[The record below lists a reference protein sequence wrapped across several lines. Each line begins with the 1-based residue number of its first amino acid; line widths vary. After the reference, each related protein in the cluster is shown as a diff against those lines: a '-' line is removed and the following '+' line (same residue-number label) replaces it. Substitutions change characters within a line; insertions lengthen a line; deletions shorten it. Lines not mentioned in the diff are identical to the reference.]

1 MMSKHTSRHELL
13 VNTIPSLVYT
23 IVILF
28 QVIRAQPARDVP
40 NEYTICLMNAGGDC
54 EGCQDDF
61 TNVSSINF
69 HRDNFISQVNVKFCS
84 EKFTLKSIF
93 TINNPNTSITITG
106 LPTEVVCDSGNGIH
120 INGVNGLILQGISLT
135 SCGSIFNDSHQ
146 QDDHREIIINF
157 MSSIFI
163 SMSQDVTIE
172 NVAVSES
179 QGNGLTMFD
188 NEGTVTIHNC
198 TFKDNKPSNLDSNQT
213 FKACGSGLHIV
224 LSYCQ
229 PRNLTDTHI
238 CRESDHGVK
247 IAESVYNITRCN
259 FAMNSADAKLI
270 NHSNIFRNQHGFL
283 AEGFNRGGGL
293 SIIIDM
299 YSKDNKV
306 LVMYNKFTRN
316 SATWGGGLY
325 VAIVAN
331 STNNNVTISNCMFYN
346 NESPHLGGGGAII
359 GYQHYQGLRPQG
371 NSIIFETCSFE
382 NNSALYGGGVS
393 FYASP
398 SSDWL
403 NIVRFRNCSWT
414 RNKAILG
421 SAVDI
426 SPQVWELY
434 VYDVKTLILFSNCNF
449 THNYIITEPLK
460 STYSSYFSGS
470 GAFLAIGYH
479 IIFENKIHFE
489 GNNGSAMYLL
499 LTDVEFSSHSSVTF
513 TNNRGFT
520 GGAINVQGFSLL
532 ILHDNTNITFRNNS
546 ASLLGGAI
554 FQQSF
559 DKRDYL
565 ASQSCFI
572 EYNGTNATERR
583 NINVSFEYNSVGD
596 GCNNDSIAYARGQS
610 IFAETIVPCL
620 NSKECSMESSKT
632 FDCIGNFTFTGDCND
647 SISTTGGKVTMDKSI
662 IVFVIPGKI
671 EELPIITWNDVSRE
685 VLNTYKVTVQGVGNS
700 TIQVDNAYSSIS
712 NKLIKFYGSPR
723 DRAYVT
729 LESIHRRKIAYK
741 FQIQI
746 QECPPGFVHD
756 GEKCVCSVNTVNK
769 IEGIPSCNEEK
780 FEAML
785 LAGYWMGYDNSA
797 SRKYGSATDLV
808 YSFCP
813 FSYCLSNQQKSNATL
828 PQNTS
833 VAALDKIICGKSRT
847 GKLCH
852 ECRSGF
858 FNNYHDSKYYCK
870 NETNCNLGWL
880 FYIASEIVPV
890 TVFFIVVILFDINF
904 TDGAVSG
911 FVLFVQISDTML
923 ITANDLIRFP
933 YHIYKGL
940 QTYKFIVGIFN
951 LKFFAHNRLS
961 FCLWKSA
968 STLDLLAFKY
978 ITILYAS
985 TLVVIII
992 VIFKYCHNKRI
1003 NSILVKVKGKSAA
1016 SIKSTIIHGVS
1027 GFLVICYS
1035 ECTRISLSL
1044 LTPAYLYTSN
1054 EEEIHIKHIVSFYN
1068 GELHFF
1074 RGKHLFYALPALFIV
1089 LTFGFLPPL
1098 ILISYPLCYKVFTL
1112 LKVNETK
1119 FTKLLCTYF
1128 PLEKFK
1134 PFFDSFQSSFK
1145 DEYRMFSGLYFF
1157 YRLTTLLTFAFIFI
1171 TYYYV
1176 LVQIQFAVIFT
1187 VHVLCQ
1193 PYKKRWHNI
1202 LDGLLFLDL
1211 SLINLL
1217 SMLNFQLITR
1227 EVLYKSYVKA
1237 ASSTLQI
1244 ILLFLPLLYI
1254 SLYITVKVIGKI
1266 KRWKNTPK
1274 ANDLDDYH
1282 KVNNFLLSAAED
1294 RLEETD

>member
-1 MMSKHTSRHELL
+1 MATTS
-13 VNTIPSLVYT
+13 SLVTRGDLYVLRHLVFLFT
-23 IVILF
+23 VVILY
-28 QVIRAQPARDVP
+28 QVIRADSSKDV
-40 NEYTICLMNAGGDC
+40 NGSYTICMDTGIGC
-54 EGCQDDF
+54 EVKECQDNY
-61 TNVSSINF
+61 TNVSDITFPTN
-69 HRDNFISQVNVKFCS
+69 ISQVNVKFCS
-84 EKFTLKSIF
+84 EEFLLNSVLEICA
-93 TINNPNTSITITG
+93 INNPNTSIAITG
-106 LPTEVVCDSGNGIH
+106 LPTNVVCENGTGIH
-120 INGVNGLILQGISLT
+120 ITCVNGLLTLQGISLT

-146 QDDHREIIINF
+146 QDYF

-163 SMSQDVTIE
+163 TLCHNVTIE

-188 NEGTVTIHNC
+188 NGGTVTIYNC
-198 TFKDNKPSNLDSNQT
+198 SFKNNKPSNRHISQNLM
-213 FKACGSGLHIV
+213 AGGSGLHIV
-224 LSYCQ
+224 LSYCH
-229 PRNLTDTHI
+229 PRKLNNDMHN
-238 CRESDHGVK
+238 CNESGMIISH
-247 IAESVYNITRCN
+247 SVYNITECN
-259 FAMNSADAKLI
+259 FLDNAAYSSLVNASDIK
-270 NHSNIFRNQHGFL
+270 HEL

-293 SIIIDM
+293 SIVIDRHSM
-299 YSKDNKV
+299 DNKV
-306 LVMYNKFTRN
+306 LVMDSNFTSN

-331 STNNNVTISNCMFYN
+331 STNNNVTISNCKFYN
-346 NESPHLGGGGAII
+346 NYSPHLGGGGAII
-359 GYQHYQGLRPQG
+359 GYQHYQGLYPQG
-371 NSIIFETCSFE
+371 NLITFDTCSFE
-382 NNSALYGGGVS
+382 NNSALFGGGVS

-398 SSDWL
+398 STEL
-403 NIVRFRNCSWT
+403 ANKVVFRSCKWS
-414 RNKAILG
+414 RNGAKLG

-426 SPQVWELY
+426 SPQIWESY
-434 VYDVKTLILFSNCNF
+434 VHDIKTVIAFNDCNF
-449 THNYIITEPLK
+449 QFNYPTEADTDYTPV
-460 STYSSYFSGS
+460 TYVSGI
-470 GAFLAIGYH
+470 GAFSAVGYH
-479 IIFENKIHFE
+479 IVFEKKIHFD
-489 GNNGSAMYLL
+489 GNNGSAMYLDSA
-499 LTDVEFSSHSSVTF
+499 DVEFKSSSNVTF
-513 TNNRGFT
+513 TRNRGFS
-520 GGAINVQGFSLL
+520 GGAINMQGFSTL
-532 ILHDNTNITFRNNS
+532 ILNDNITILFHNNS
-546 ASLLGGAI
+546 ADVYGGAI
-554 FQQSF
+554 YQQSF

-572 EYNGTNATERR
+572 KYNGTNAAEKRD
-583 NINVSFEYNSVGD
+583 INVSFEYNTVGD
-596 GCNNDSIAYARGQS
+596 GCNNDSIAYAHGQS
-610 IFAETIVPCL
+610 IFASTIIPCL
-620 NSKECSMESSKT
+620 NSKDCSRDSTNT
-632 FDCIGNFTFTGDCND
+632 FNCIGNFTFTGDFND
-647 SISTTGGKVTMDKSI
+647 SISTTGGKITMKEKL
-662 IVFVIPGKI
+662 VFVIPGKI
-671 EELPIITWNDVSRE
+671 EELPISTWNDVSRE
-685 VLNTYKVTVQGVGNS
+685 VLNTYKVTLQNQVNS

-712 NKLIKFYGSPR
+712 NKFIKFRGLPTEKTN
-723 DRAYVT
+723 VT
-729 LESIHRRKIAYK
+729 LESINSRKIVYK
-741 FQIQI
+741 FQIEI
-746 QECPPGFVHD
+746 KECPPGFAHD
-756 GEKCVCSVNTVNK
+756 IDGKKCVCSVN
-769 IEGIPSCNEEK
+769 IEGISNCNEEL
-780 FEAML
+780 FEAQL
-785 LAGYWMGYDNSA
+785 LAGYWIGYDSS
-797 SRKYGSATDLV
+797 SRGYGRAIDLI

-813 FSYCLSNQQKSNATL
+813 FSHCLSNEHKSNVTL
-828 PQNTS
+828 PQDTS
-833 VAALDKIICGKSRT
+833 VEALDEIICGRTRT
-847 GKLCH
+847 GKLCQICQNGSFTH
-852 ECRSGF
+852 YHHS
-858 FNNYHDSKYYCK
+858 NYNCK
-870 NETNCNLGWL
+870 NNTNCNLGWL
-880 FYIASEIVPV
+880 YYLVSEIVPV
-890 TVFFIVVILFDINF
+890 TVFFIVVILFNVNF

-911 FVLFVQISDTML
+911 FILFVQISNTML
-923 ITANDLIRFP
+923 ITGHGLMHFP
-933 YHIYKGL
+933 LHDGL
-940 QTYKFIVGIFN
+940 RTYKFLIGIFS
-951 LKFFAHNRLS
+951 LKFFEHNRLS
-961 FCLWKSA
+961 FCLWRGA
-968 STLDLLAFKY
+968 TALDLLAFKY

-1003 NSILVKVKGKSAA
+1003 NYILVKVKGGSAV
-1016 SIKSTIIHGVS
+1016 SIKSTIIHGIS

-1044 LTPAYLYTSN
+1044 LTPAYFYASN
-1054 EEEIHIKHIVSFYN
+1054 KEGIHIKHVVSFYN
-1068 GELHFF
+1068 SEFTFF

-1266 KRWKNTPK
+1266 KRWKNASA